1 MFPFSFLAT
10 GPHGVR
16 NVCDSVPSDQICSDG
31 GNDAS
36 RTQKP
41 CQEQH
46 GHLDG
51 YEFSQMS
58 LEPQP
63 IDRELDLDRSHHA
76 RGLANHRYSNH
87 RYYRYQQMNQSPVWQ
102 TMPALSV
109 RNLVEQ
115 FEQAGIFDEG
125 CEVSP
130 RGVYA
135 DVSIGEYRL
144 RLQSLAWSQPV
155 CSNVAYTAQTNT
167 TQAAATDAELKLLLV
182 LSPMAGSYLPI
193 GTSLTITENN
203 LLHSAPHLQWASHP
217 NCLYTQVFGDWE
229 KKFTVKIVLPN
240 ALPKTL
246 PSLTFPR

>member
-1 MFPFSFLAT
+1 MFPFSFLVT

-16 NVCDSVPSDQICSDG
+16 NVCDHVPSDQICSDG

-36 RTQKP
+36 KTQKP
-41 CQEQH
+41 CQERH
-46 GHLDG
+46 GNLDG
-51 YEFSQMS
+51 YEFPQMS
-58 LEPQP
+58 LEPKP
-63 IDRELDLDRSHHA
+63 IDHELNLDRSYHA
-76 RGLANHRYSNH
+76 RGPANHRYSNH

-102 TMPALSV
+102 TMPALSM

-125 CEVSP
+125 CEASH

-144 RLQSLAWSQPV
+144 RLQSLAWSQPALPHAI
-155 CSNVAYTAQTNT
+155 STAKTAQE
-167 TQAAATDAELKLLLV
+167 AAADSDLKLLLV
-182 LSPMAGSYLPI
+182 LSPMADSYLPI